1 MQTFMTMSNF
11 SSGEYALVGFAGF
24 WGLVGLGII
33 STAAYFWLK
42 ERRKT
47 PVQQLGPRRRR
58 RI

>member
-1 MQTFMTMSNF
+1 MPMFMTMSDF
-11 SSGEYALVGFAGF
+11 SPGEYALVGFAGF

-42 ERRKT
+42 ERRTT
-47 PVQQLGPRRRR
+47 PVQQLGSRRRR